1 MRQDIRQELRKYQME
16 KIKPNFT
23 ELGRQ
28 LGCDPRTAKKYYYL
42 KEDGYEN
49 KRKRRKS
56 KLDPYRNI
64 IDEKVKNS
72 CSATSIFYF
81 IKEMGYCILQ
91 VKSAEK
97 CNDFLHSLAA
107 HFLFYLVGG
116 L

>member
-1 MRQDIRQELRKYQME
+1 MRQDIRQELRKYQMD

-81 IKEMGYCILQ
+81 IKEMGYTCILQ
-91 VKSAEK
+91 NRSTQ
-97 CNDFLHSLAA
+97 L
-107 HFLFYLVGG
+107 
-116 L
+116 

>member
-1 MRQDIRQELRKYQME
+1 MRQDIRQELRKYQMD

-81 IKEMGYCILQ
+81 IKEMGYTCILQ

-107 HFLFYLVGG
+107 HFLFYLVI
-116 L
+116 

>member
-1 MRQDIRQELRKYQME
+1 MRQDIRQELRKYQMD

-72 CSATSIFYF
+72 C
-81 IKEMGYCILQ
+81 CILQ

-107 HFLFYLVGG
+107 HFLFYLVI
-116 L
+116 

>member
-1 MRQDIRQELRKYQME
+1 MRQDIRQELRKYQMD

-64 IDEKVKNS
+64 MMKRLKILVQLLQF
-72 CSATSIFYF
+72 SILLRKWV
-81 IKEMGYCILQ
+81 IPA
-91 VKSAEK
+91 V
-97 CNDFLHSLAA
+97 
-107 HFLFYLVGG
+107 
-116 L
+116 

>member
-1 MRQDIRQELRKYQME
+1 MINSRNLIYTNILDLT
-16 KIKPNFT
+16 NFT
-23 ELGRQ
+23 ELGRE

-81 IKEMGYCILQ
+81 IKEMGYTVFC
-91 VKSAEK
+91 K
-97 CNDFLHSLAA
+97 
-107 HFLFYLVGG
+107 
-116 L
+116 